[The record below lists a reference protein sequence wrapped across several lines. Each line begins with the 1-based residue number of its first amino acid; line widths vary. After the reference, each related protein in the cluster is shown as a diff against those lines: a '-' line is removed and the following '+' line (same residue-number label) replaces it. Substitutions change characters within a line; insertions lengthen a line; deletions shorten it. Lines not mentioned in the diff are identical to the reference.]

1 MKKPCVC
8 ISKMLKKENTGT
20 AGSIIPINIVTIK
33 RQMNRKGQLVNWMLF
48 FALLFVAGL
57 SSCGKT
63 ANVKAEIT
71 AQQAKDDQ
79 LITTYLKNKGITASV
94 IDSAGVST
102 GVYYTI
108 DTVGTGNNVY
118 TSSTQVTLGYKAWLL
133 TTGAVLG
140 DQFVTTD
147 KFHPSYTVGAVLRGW
162 QLAFLDI
169 TPSIQPGGVITM
181 YVPSHYAYGPYPQP
195 DYGLPANAVL
205 VFQIK
210 VYNITN

>member
-1 MKKPCVC
+1 
-8 ISKMLKKENTGT
+8 MLKKDNSGT

-33 RQMNRKGQLVNWMLF
+33 RQIYRNGGLVNRMLF
-48 FALLFVAGL
+48 FALLFAVGL

-63 ANVKAEIT
+63 ANVKVQIA
-71 AQQAKDDQ
+71 AQEVKDDQ
-79 LITTYLKNKGITASV
+79 LINTYLQNKGIKASV
-94 IDSAGVST
+94 IDSAGIST
-102 GVYYTI
+102 GIYYTI
-108 DTVGTGNNVY
+108 DTASTGNNVY

-140 DQFVTTD
+140 NEFVTTD

-169 TPSIQPGGVITM
+169 TPSIQPGGVVTL